1 MTVKDL
7 REQRANIWAQ
17 AQEFNSRQ
25 KAGETMSPEDD
36 AAWTRAL
43 DDVDALTVKIER
55 AERNDALETRF
66 RDIDEQTKVVDV
78 RGREG
83 GNVDEYRETFTHYL
97 RYGAS
102 RLNAQQQDLLAAND
116 FATRA
121 AAVGTGAAGG
131 YTVPQGFWAKVT
143 ETLKFYAPMR
153 EMGELYTTDTGNPI
167 PWATNDDTGNT
178 GELLGENVATA
189 DLDLTFG
196 QKSLSSYM
204 FSSKNIK
211 ASRQFLQDS
220 GIDPENFIAKKAGQ
234 RIGRIINSYF
244 TTGTGT
250 SQPQGIVTGATTG
263 VTGAV
268 GNTLTVTYDALVDL
282 QHSVDAAY
290 RDGGNCAFMMHDL
303 SLAVVRKLKDSQ
315 NRPLWEPS
323 LQAGVPSTLL
333 GAPVRINNFIATMA
347 ANAKSIAFGDFN
359 AAYVVREV
367 NGAGL
372 LRLEE
377 RYAELLQVG
386 FIAFGRYDGL
396 VQDSSAVKLYVNSAT

>member
-121 AAVGTGAAGG
+121 AAVGTGAA
-131 YTVPQGFWAKVT
+131 T
-143 ETLKFYAPMR
+143 
-153 EMGELYTTDTGNPI
+153 
-167 PWATNDDTGNT
+167 
-178 GELLGENVATA
+178 
-189 DLDLTFG
+189 
-196 QKSLSSYM
+196 
-204 FSSKNIK
+204 
-211 ASRQFLQDS
+211 
-220 GIDPENFIAKKAGQ
+220 AGQ
-234 RIGRIINSYF
+234 S
-244 TTGTGT
+244 
-250 SQPQGIVTGATTG
+250 
-263 VTGAV
+263 
-268 GNTLTVTYDALVDL
+268 
-282 QHSVDAAY
+282 
-290 RDGGNCAFMMHDL
+290 
-303 SLAVVRKLKDSQ
+303 
-315 NRPLWEPS
+315 
-323 LQAGVPSTLL
+323 
-333 GAPVRINNFIATMA
+333 APPITPPTPMIATSSPGRMSPA
-347 ANAKSIAFGDFN
+347 
-359 AAYVVREV
+359 
-367 NGAGL
+367 L
-372 LRLEE
+372 T
-377 RYAELLQVG
+377 AEP
-386 FIAFGRYDGL
+386 
-396 VQDSSAVKLYVNSAT
+396 